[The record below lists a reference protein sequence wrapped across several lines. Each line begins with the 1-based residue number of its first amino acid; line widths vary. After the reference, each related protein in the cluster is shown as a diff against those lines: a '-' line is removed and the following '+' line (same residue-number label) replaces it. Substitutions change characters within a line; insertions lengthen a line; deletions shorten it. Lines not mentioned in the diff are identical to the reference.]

1 MNRHPPFGNQIS
13 EAVSKVPNYS
23 VTVEQVNI
31 CTIIML
37 CAYPYIQSSYY
48 IP

>member
-31 CTIIML
+31 CTINVVCISL
-37 CAYPYIQSSYY
+37 YTE
-48 IP
+48 